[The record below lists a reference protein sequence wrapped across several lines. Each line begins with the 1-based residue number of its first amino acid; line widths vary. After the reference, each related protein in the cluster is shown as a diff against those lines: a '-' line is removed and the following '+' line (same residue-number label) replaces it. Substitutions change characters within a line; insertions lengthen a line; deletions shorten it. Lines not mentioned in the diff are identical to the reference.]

1 MPNKVYTTPIFE
13 TKFKRLSKKFASI
26 GEELEALEDDLKKNP
41 KLGTQISGNI
51 YKVRLASSDKGKGK
65 SGGFRIITY
74 LIEEDHSSTEIF
86 LVTIYDKSEESTI
99 KKPELVKLIKSIFQ

>member
-1 MPNKVYTTPIFE
+1 MPNKVFTTPIFE
-13 TKFKRLSKKFASI
+13 TKFKRLSKKFSSI
-26 GEELEALEDDLKKNP
+26 GDELDALEEELKENP

-74 LIEEDHSSTEIF
+74 LLEEDKRSTEIY
-86 LVTIYDKSEESTI
+86 LVTIYDKSEESSI
-99 KKPELVKLIKSIFQ
+99 KKAELVKLIKSIFQ